1 MKIGIYGGLFDPI
14 HMGHVSVVKF
24 VSEHFKMDKIIVI
37 PVGIPSH
44 RENNALDGS
53 IRIKMCQLAFEN
65 MDKVEVLDIEVSQN
79 RLCYTY
85 DTLCNIIEIYG
96 KNNEYFEIIGE
107 DSLNYFKTW
116 KKYEEILK
124 VSKLIVLK
132 REGYNEKA
140 FHENIILVDSPYFPF
155 SSTKIRETIAKNGDI
170 REMVPEKVREYIK
183 QNNLYKS

>member
-14 HMGHVSVVKF
+14 HIGHISVVKF
-24 VSEHFKMDKIIVI
+24 VSEYFKMDKIIVI

-44 RENNALDGS
+44 RENNAVDGNM
-53 IRIKMCQLAFEN
+53 RIKMCQMAFEN
-65 MDKVEVLDIEVSQN
+65 IDRVEVSDIEVIQN
-79 RLCYTY
+79 KLCYTY

-96 KNNEYFEIIGE
+96 ENNEYFEIIGE

-124 VSKLIVLK
+124 KSKLIVLK

-140 FHENIILVDSPYFPF
+140 FHENIILIDSPYFPY
-155 SSTKIRETIAKNGDI
+155 SSTKIRDVISKNGDI
-170 REMVPEKVREYIK
+170 SGMVTEKVRKYIET
-183 QNNLYKS
+183 NNLYKS